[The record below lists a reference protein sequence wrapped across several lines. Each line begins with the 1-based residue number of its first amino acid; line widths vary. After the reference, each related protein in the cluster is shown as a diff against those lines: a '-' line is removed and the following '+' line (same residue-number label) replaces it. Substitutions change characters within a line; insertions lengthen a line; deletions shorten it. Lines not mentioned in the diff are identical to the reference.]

1 MYARPGTIFVC
12 DTRRHA
18 GAALGGAAKA
28 RAGACAG
35 VSFVRPAGTAS
46 ARRARGF
53 TLLEML
59 VVLVIAGI
67 LVSVASLT
75 LRRNPRTDLREEAQ
89 RIALLFETAGD
100 EAQVRARPIA
110 WRATEHGFRFDIR
123 TGDGWRP
130 LRDDVLR
137 ARLGWRRD
145 GRGDRLSRLGHA
157 HGRGRIRH
165 RKHRRAGARH
175 AVFGGRQRDDR
186 RHRQRPLRG
195 AVTMRAPAPPRSPA
209 RSRGFTM
216 IEVLV
221 ALAII
226 AVALAASIRAVGS
239 MATGASDLHARLLAG
254 WSADNA
260 LAQLRLAHAW
270 PDIGMQ
276 TFDCS
281 QGNVA
286 LTCTQRV
293 SSTPN
298 PVFRRVEIAVSMN
311 GRAGVLAQM
320 VTVVA
325 NETSR
330 PL

>member
-59 VVLVIAGI
+59 VVLVIA
-67 LVSVASLT
+67 SVASLT

-137 ARLGWRRD
+137 ARDWD
-145 GRGDRLSRLGHA
+145 GGVT
-157 HGRGRIRH
+157 
-165 RKHRRAGARH
+165 GAAIDYPGSDTH
-175 AVFGGRQRDDR
+175 TDAVVFGTESIDVPVR
-186 RHRQRPLRG
+186 
-195 AVTMRAPAPPRSPA
+195 VTLYS
-209 RSRGFTM
+209 
-216 IEVLV
+216 
-221 ALAII
+221 
-226 AVALAASIRAVGS
+226 AVGS
-239 MATGASDLHARLLAG
+239 ATIVGTG
-254 WSADNA
+254 
-260 LAQLRLAHAW
+260 
-270 PDIGMQ
+270 
-276 TFDCS
+276 
-281 QGNVA
+281 
-286 LTCTQRV
+286 
-293 SSTPN
+293 
-298 PVFRRVEIAVSMN
+298 N
-311 GRAGVLAQM
+311 GRYEV
-320 VTVVA
+320 
-325 NETSR
+325 R
-330 PL
+330 